1 MICTTTHRYGVYM
14 IYKESNSRAL
24 FWTNVLSI
32 LAPFLHQF
40 MVKFDQEQCLI
51 FDSSEEVIL
60 SYKIENV
67 RSAKTDKVRQC
78 LARLSIGCVPVNGL
92 VSKKVDILGYS
103 QFGKTF
109 HKKDGIRVGN

>member
-1 MICTTTHRYGVYM
+1 M

-24 FWTNVLSI
+24 FRPNIFPI
-32 LAPFLHQF
+32 LASLLHQL
-40 MVKFDQEQCLI
+40 MIKLDQEQCLI
-51 FDSSEEVIL
+51 FDSSEEIIL

-92 VSKKVDILGYS
+92 VSKKVGILGYS